1 MGFMTSADQPARAP
15 RRDATENRAALL
27 EAAKTTLQQD
37 PDASLETIAAAAGL
51 SRRAVYG
58 HFPSRDDLVREVVT
72 AGAAR
77 IAAAVPSPA
86 VLADLPPAARLAAI
100 AVTLWSEVS
109 HVRSMA
115 RVAVRSP
122 FAESVAQV
130 FAPLRAQVRAAC
142 ALGIADGSMR
152 DDVDADTLA
161 RLVEGACIVV
171 LDEATRSG
179 TSVEAG
185 RRTVVLSALGTAGID
200 WRTAL
205 LSEPPAPV
213 SPTAPAQ
220 PASAVSPTASA
231 QPASAVSPTAS
242 ARPAPA
248 VSPTASTSPTTT
260 TPVPA
265 GTTATE
271 DHA

>member
-1 MGFMTSADQPARAP
+1 MGCVTTTEQPSRAP

-27 EAAKTTLQQD
+27 DAAKTCLQQD
-37 PDASLETIAAAAGL
+37 PDASIETIAASAGL

-77 IAAAVPSPA
+77 IAAAMPTTSD
-86 VLADLPPAARLAAI
+86 LQELPPAARLAAI

-122 FAESVAQV
+122 FAEPVAEV
-130 FAPLRAQVRAAC
+130 FAPLRSQVRQAC
-142 ALGIADGSMR
+142 ALGIADGAMR
-152 DDVDADTLA
+152 DDVDPETLG
-161 RLVEGACIVV
+161 RLVEGACIAV

-179 TSVEAG
+179 TSDEDG
-185 RRTVVLSALGTAGID
+185 RRMVVVSALGMAGID

-205 LSEPPAPV
+205 LSEPAAPAP
-213 SPTAPAQ
+213 A
-220 PASAVSPTASA
+220 PASAPK
-231 QPASAVSPTAS
+231 
-242 ARPAPA
+242 
-248 VSPTASTSPTTT
+248 
-260 TPVPA
+260 
-265 GTTATE
+265 

>member
-1 MGFMTSADQPARAP
+1 MTTTEQPSRAP

-27 EAAKTTLQQD
+27 DAAKTCLQQD
-37 PDASLETIAAAAGL
+37 PDASIETIAASAGL

-58 HFPSRDDLVREVVT
+58 HFPSRDDLVRDVVT

-77 IAAAVPSPA
+77 IAAAMPTTSD
-86 VLADLPPAARLAAI
+86 LQELPPAARLAAI

-122 FAESVAQV
+122 FAEPVAEV
-130 FAPLRAQVRAAC
+130 FAPLRSQVRQAC
-142 ALGIADGSMR
+142 ALGIADGAMR
-152 DDVDADTLA
+152 DDVDPETLG
-161 RLVEGACIVV
+161 RLVEGACIAV

-179 TSVEAG
+179 TSDEDG
-185 RRTVVLSALGTAGID
+185 RRMVVVSALGMAGID

-205 LSEPPAPV
+205 LSEPA
-213 SPTAPAQ
+213 A
-220 PASAVSPTASA
+220 
-231 QPASAVSPTAS
+231 
-242 ARPAPA
+242 PAPA
-248 VSPTASTSPTTT
+248 
-260 TPVPA
+260 PA
-265 GTTATE
+265 PAPK

>member
-1 MGFMTSADQPARAP
+1 MTNTDQQGRAP

-27 EAAKTTLQQD
+27 EAAKSVLQQD
-37 PDASLETIAAAAGL
+37 PDASLETIATAAGL

-58 HFPSRDDLVREVVT
+58 HFPSREDLVRELVT

-77 IAAAVPSPA
+77 IAAAMPSPA
-86 VLADLPPAARLAAI
+86 DLAVLPPASRLAEI
-100 AVTLWSEVS
+100 AVALWSEVS

-122 FAESVAQV
+122 FIESVAAV
-130 FAPLRAQVRAAC
+130 FAPLRAQVREAC

-152 DDVDADTLA
+152 DDVDAETLG
-161 RLVEGACIVV
+161 RLVEGACITV

-179 TSVEAG
+179 TSDEAG

-205 LSEPPAPV
+205 LSEPTPIV
-213 SPTAPAQ
+213 TE
-220 PASAVSPTASA
+220 
-231 QPASAVSPTAS
+231 
-242 ARPAPA
+242 ARA
-248 VSPTASTSPTTT
+248 
-260 TPVPA
+260 
-265 GTTATE
+265 
-271 DHA
+271 

>member
-1 MGFMTSADQPARAP
+1 MTTTEQPSRAP

-27 EAAKTTLQQD
+27 DAAKTCLQQD
-37 PDASLETIAAAAGL
+37 PDASIETIAASAGL

-77 IAAAVPSPA
+77 IAAAMPTTSD
-86 VLADLPPAARLAAI
+86 LQELPPAARLAAI

-122 FAESVAQV
+122 FAEPVAEV
-130 FAPLRAQVRAAC
+130 FAPLRSQVRQAC
-142 ALGIADGSMR
+142 ALGIADGAMR
-152 DDVDADTLA
+152 DDVDPGTLG
-161 RLVEGACIVV
+161 RLVEGACIAV

-179 TSVEAG
+179 TSDEDG
-185 RRTVVLSALGTAGID
+185 RRMVVVSALGIAGID

-205 LSEPPAPV
+205 LSEPAAPAP
-213 SPTAPAQ
+213 A
-220 PASAVSPTASA
+220 PASAPK
-231 QPASAVSPTAS
+231 
-242 ARPAPA
+242 
-248 VSPTASTSPTTT
+248 
-260 TPVPA
+260 
-265 GTTATE
+265 

>member
-1 MGFMTSADQPARAP
+1 MTSFDQSTRAP
-15 RRDATENRAALL
+15 RRDATANRAALV
-27 EAAKTTLQQD
+27 EAAKAELQRD

-77 IAAAVPSPA
+77 IAGAVPSA
-86 VLADLPPAARLAAI
+86 ADLSDLPPAARLAAI

-122 FAESVAQV
+122 FAEAVAEV
-130 FAPLRAQVRAAC
+130 FAPLRAQVRDAC
-142 ALGIADGSMR
+142 ALGIAEGSMR
-152 DDVDADTLA
+152 DDVTPETLG
-161 RLVEGACIVV
+161 RLVEAACIAV

-179 TSVEAG
+179 TPDEAG

-205 LSEPPAPV
+205 LSAPV
-213 SPTAPAQ
+213 AHAD
-220 PASAVSPTASA
+220 
-231 QPASAVSPTAS
+231 
-242 ARPAPA
+242 
-248 VSPTASTSPTTT
+248 TTT
-260 TPVPA
+260 KDRA
-265 GTTATE
+265 
-271 DHA
+271 

>member
-1 MGFMTSADQPARAP
+1 MGCVTTTEQPSRAP

-27 EAAKTTLQQD
+27 DAAKTCLQQD
-37 PDASLETIAAAAGL
+37 PDASIETIAASAGL

-77 IAAAVPSPA
+77 IAAAMPTTSD
-86 VLADLPPAARLAAI
+86 LQELPPAARLAAI

-122 FAESVAQV
+122 FAEPVAEV
-130 FAPLRAQVRAAC
+130 FAPLRSQVRQAC
-142 ALGIADGSMR
+142 ALGIADGAMR
-152 DDVDADTLA
+152 NDVDPETLG
-161 RLVEGACIVV
+161 RLVEGACIAV

-179 TSVEAG
+179 TSDEDG
-185 RRTVVLSALGTAGID
+185 RRMVVVSALGMAGID

-205 LSEPPAPV
+205 LSEPA
-213 SPTAPAQ
+213 A
-220 PASAVSPTASA
+220 
-231 QPASAVSPTAS
+231 
-242 ARPAPA
+242 PAPA
-248 VSPTASTSPTTT
+248 
-260 TPVPA
+260 PA
-265 GTTATE
+265 PAPK